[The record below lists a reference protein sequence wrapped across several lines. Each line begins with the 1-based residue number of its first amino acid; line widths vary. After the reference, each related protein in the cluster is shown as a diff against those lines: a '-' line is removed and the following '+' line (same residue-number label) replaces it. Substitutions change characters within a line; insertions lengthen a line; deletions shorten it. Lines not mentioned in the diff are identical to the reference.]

1 MKPSL
6 STRKLSLY
14 AITRSLATVASAA
27 LLITAHM
34 QSFAAFAD
42 LADSPLSTSASVVVK
57 PNILFTLDDSGSMGW
72 VFMPDGIAGD
82 INKVGY
88 KNHLCNSMYYNP
100 ATVYVSPKNPDGS
113 NFPNASF
120 TAAKYDGFNSTS
132 PVLNLSTSFIAYD
145 GTTSAGFGTDT
156 AQPAYYYVNTG
167 GGSCNAASSSAFPH
181 SAGGHTKVRV
191 SATSGPG
198 ATDERVNF
206 ANWYSFYRTRM
217 LMMRSA
223 TGRAFVTLTDAYR
236 VGFITINPGNPVG
249 AAEYLAINDFTPTQK
264 TNWYTRLYSQAPG
277 SGTPLREALSRAG
290 RHFAGKQDSINNG
303 MTGDPVQYS
312 CQRNY
317 TLLTTD
323 GYWNGNVGK
332 KVDGSAIGNHD
343 GVLNATT
350 LGVNTTPRP
359 MYDANGSSGSLADV
373 AQYYYIT
380 DLRPNGSIGAL
391 GTDVGTGTVPP
402 GTVPSDYVAAEGDT
416 ATWQHMTTFTL
427 GLGLSGTLIYNPD
440 YKLIGSTGDFAALRA
455 GTKNWPVPS
464 ENQPTTLDD
473 LWHAAVNGRG
483 QFFSAANPD
492 AVVSG
497 LQRVLASV
505 TAAPSAGSSAESS
518 SQEAVAGDNFAYA
531 AKFTSKEWSGN
542 VVATTIDA
550 TTGLSAPI
558 WSAQALLNAKT
569 KAFCDNR
576 TIKLFRSGA
585 TDNLTNF
592 SLNTFACDVSG
603 NPTGAASTGL
613 NAAEQAFFD
622 ATEVALLSQ
631 RPLMT
636 DGTGAPATVNQ
647 VALAAGA
654 TMVNFV
660 RGQRGNEIF
669 AINTNLYYRKREHVL
684 GDIANSNPL
693 FVKAPSFNYTDSGY
707 TAFKSAQA
715 SRTTMLYVGA
725 NDGMLHAFRA
735 GTPLT
740 VGGSPDPLGGNELW
754 AFIPSMV
761 LPNLYKLADNSYET
775 GHQYYVDGTPTSGDV
790 FDPTPITGGW
800 RTILVGGLNRGGK
813 GYYALD
819 VTDPANPKGLWEF
832 KHNPSICAGPGQT
845 SDCHLGF
852 TYGTPTISK
861 LADGRWAV
869 FVTSGYN
876 NVNAPA
882 QAGDGV
888 GYLYVLNPFTGAI
901 IYKISTGF
909 GDSATPSGLNQINN
923 FVFSSNVDNT
933 TQRVYGVDL
942 QGNIWRFNVNITPT
956 PSVNL
961 LAVAKDNLGARQP
974 ITIRPRLANVG
985 NPGVPYVFVA
995 TGRLL
1000 GTSDL
1005 GNTQRQTVY
1014 AIAEQLSATPIAN
1027 LRAAMQLTV
1036 TNVGT
1041 VDRTSVCTSACGST
1055 AGWYADLPDSGERV
1069 AKDLD
1074 LQLGTLTVSSNVPT
1088 STPCSPGGYGWV
1100 NFFNA
1105 STGLAAASDGKLSY
1119 KSALLAV
1126 VGSRI
1131 VRHTDG
1137 TLSIIL
1143 TLSDGSNIVKKV
1155 PVVSG
1160 APAGKR
1166 ISWRELVQ

>member
-6 STRKLSLY
+6 STRIMVSHY
-14 AITRSLATVASAA
+14 AVTRSLAAVVSAV
-27 LLITAHM
+27 LLITA
-34 QSFAAFAD
+34 QVPSFAAFTD
-42 LADSPLSTSASVVVK
+42 LADSPLSTSAAVVVK
-57 PNILFTLDDSGSMGW
+57 PNILFVLDDSGSMGADY
-72 VFMPDGIAGD
+72 MPDNIFGNG
-82 INKVGY
+82 NKVGY

-100 ATVYVSPKNPDGS
+100 STVYVPPKNPDGS

-120 TAAKYDGFNSTS
+120 TAAKSDGFVSNSS
-132 PVLNLSTSFIAYD
+132 VRNLSTNFVAGSD
-145 GTTSAGFGTDT
+145 G
-156 AQPAYYYVNTG
+156 AQPAYYYAHTG
-167 GGSCNAASSSAFPH
+167 PANACNEASSRNFPH
-181 SAGGHTKVRV
+181 SAGGYTKVQV

-206 ANWYSFYRTRM
+206 ANWYNYYRTRM

-236 VGFITINPGNPVG
+236 VGFVTINPGNPVS
-249 AAEYLAINDFTPTQK
+249 AAAYLAINDFTATQK
-264 TNWYTRLYSQAPG
+264 ANWYSKLYNQPFRG
-277 SGTPLREALSRAG
+277 STPLREALARAG
-290 RHFAGKQDSINNG
+290 RHFAGKQDGINNG
-303 MTGDPVQYS
+303 MTGDPIQYS

-323 GYWNGNVGK
+323 GYWNGSAGVK
-332 KVDGSAIGNHD
+332 LDGSAMGNHD

-350 LGVNTTPRP
+350 SDVNTTPRP
-359 MYDANGSSGSLADV
+359 MYDANKSSGSLADV

-402 GTVPSDYVAAEGDT
+402 GTVLADYVAAEADL
-416 ATWQHMTTFTL
+416 ATWQHMTTFTM
-427 GLGLSGTLIYNPD
+427 GLGLSGTLAYNRN
-440 YKLIGSTGDFAALRA
+440 YKKIGSTGDFAALRA
-455 GTKNWPVPS
+455 GTKNWPVAVADSPS
-464 ENQPTTLDD
+464 ALDD
-473 LWHAAVNGRG
+473 LWHTAVNGRG
-483 QFFSAANPD
+483 QFFSAADPN
-492 AVVSG
+492 AVVDG
-497 LQRVLASV
+497 LQSVLASV

-518 SQEAVAGDNFAYA
+518 SQEAVPGDNFAYA
-531 AKFTSKEWSGN
+531 AKFTSKEWSGD

-558 WSAQALLNAKT
+558 WSAQTLLNART

-592 SLNTFACDVSG
+592 SLNTFACDAAG
-603 NPTGAASTGL
+603 NPTGAASTSL

-622 ATEVALLSQ
+622 ATEVVLLSQ

-636 DGTGAPATVNQ
+636 DGTAATVDQ

-654 TMVNFV
+654 NMVNFV
-660 RGQRGNEIF
+660 RGQRGYEKF
-669 AINTNLYYRKREHVL
+669 TANTNLYYRKRVHVL
-684 GDIANSNPL
+684 GDIANANPL
-693 FVKAPSFNYTDSGY
+693 FVKAPSFNYSATTDPGY
-707 TAFKSAQA
+707 TAFKSAKA
-715 SRTTMLYVGA
+715 GRTTLVYVGA

-740 VGGSPDPLGGNELW
+740 PGGPPDPSGGDELW

-761 LPNLYKLADNSYET
+761 LPNLYKLADNAYET
-775 GHQYYVDGTPTSGDV
+775 SHQYYVDGTPASGDV

-819 VTDPANPKGLWEF
+819 ITDPANPKGLWEF

-869 FVTSGYN
+869 FVTSGFN

-909 GDSATPSGLNQINN
+909 GDSVTPSGLNQINN
-923 FVFSSNVDNT
+923 FVFTSNADNT

-942 QGNIWRFNVNITPT
+942 QGNIWRF
-956 PSVNL
+956 SVNGPQSATL
-961 LAVAKDNLGARQP
+961 LGVAKDSLGARQP

-1000 GTSDL
+1000 GTTDL

-1014 AIAEQLSATPIAN
+1014 AIAETLSATPIAN
-1027 LRAAMQLTV
+1027 LRAAMQLTL
-1036 TNVGT
+1036 TNVGAE
-1041 VDRTSVCTSACGST
+1041 DRNAACTSACGST

-1069 AKDLD
+1069 VTDLR
-1074 LQLGTLTVSSNVPT
+1074 LELGTLTVSSNVPT
-1088 STPCSPGGYGWV
+1088 STPCSPGGYSWT
-1100 NFFNA
+1100 NYFNA

-1137 TLSIIL
+1137 SVSIIL

-1155 PVVSG
+1155 PVPSG

-1166 ISWRELVQ
+1166 VSWRELVQ

>member
-1 MKPSL
+1 MKASL
-6 STRKLSLY
+6 SARKLGLSPVK
-14 AITRSLATVASAA
+14 RSLATVAAA
-27 LLITAHM
+27 TLLVITA
-34 QSFAAFAD
+34 QAPSFAAFTD
-42 LADSPLSTSASVVVK
+42 LADVPLSTVGSVVVK
-57 PNILFTLDDSGSMGW
+57 PNILFTLDDSGSMAWGH
-72 VFMPDGIAGD
+72 MPDSASGI

-88 KNHLCNSMYYNP
+88 KNQPCNSMYYNP
-100 ATVYVSPKNPDGS
+100 LTVYPPPKNPDGS

-120 TAAKYDGFNSTS
+120 TAAKYDGFVSTS
-132 PVLNLSTSFIAYD
+132 PTRDLSTNFIAYD
-145 GTTSAGFGTDT
+145 STSSNTGSSDT
-156 AQPAYYYVNTG
+156 AQPAYYYASTG
-167 GGSCNAASSSAFPH
+167 KGGSCNSDSSSAFPH
-181 SAGGHTKVRV
+181 STGGHAKVQV

-206 ANWYSFYRTRM
+206 ANWYSYYRTRM

-223 TGRAFVTLTDAYR
+223 TGRAFITLTDAYR
-236 VGFITINPGNPVG
+236 VGFITINPGSPVSS
-249 AAEYLAINDFTPTQK
+249 AEYLAINDFTATHK
-264 TNWYTRLYSQAPG
+264 SNWYSKLYGQTPRS
-277 SGTPLREALSRAG
+277 STPLREALSRAG
-290 RHFAGKQDSINNG
+290 RHFAGKQDGINNG
-303 MTGDPVQYS
+303 MSGDPVQYS

-323 GYWNGNVGK
+323 GYWNGNAGVRL
-332 KVDGSAIGNHD
+332 DGTAIGNND

-350 LGVNTTPRP
+350 SGINTAPRP
-359 MYDANGSSGSLADV
+359 IYDANNSSGSLADV

-391 GTDVGTGTVPP
+391 GTDVGSGTVPP
-402 GTVPSDYVAAEGDT
+402 STVASGYVAAEGDS
-416 ATWQHMTTFTL
+416 ATWQHMTTFTM
-427 GLGLSGTLIYNPD
+427 GLGLSGTLTYDPN
-440 YKLIGSTGDFAALRA
+440 YKKTSSTGDFAELRA
-455 GTKNWPVPS
+455 GTKNWPLAVADS
-464 ENQPTTLDD
+464 PTALDD

-483 QFFSAANPD
+483 QFFSAAEPN
-492 AVVSG
+492 AVVAG
-497 LQRVLASV
+497 LQSALASV
-505 TAAPSAGSSAESS
+505 TADPSAGSSVESS
-518 SQEAVAGDNFAYA
+518 TQEPVAGDNFAYA
-531 AKFTSKEWSGN
+531 AKFTSKEWSGD

-550 TTGLSAPI
+550 TAGLGPQL
-558 WSAQALLNAKT
+558 WSARDLLNART
-569 KAFCDNR
+569 KALCDNR

-585 TDNLTNF
+585 TNNLTHF
-592 SLNTFACDVSG
+592 TLNTYACDAAG
-603 NPTGAASTGL
+603 LPTGAASTGL
-613 NAAEQAFFD
+613 NATEQAFFD
-622 ATEVALLSQ
+622 ATKVALLSQ
-631 RPLMT
+631 RASMS
-636 DGTGAPATVNQ
+636 DGSSATENQ
-647 VALAAGA
+647 VTEAAGA
-654 TMVNFV
+654 KMVNFL
-660 RGQRGNEIF
+660 RGQRGHENF
-669 AINTNLYYRKREHVL
+669 ATNTTLLYRKREHVL

-693 FVKAPSFNYTDSGY
+693 YVKAPALNYIDSGY
-707 TAFKSAQA
+707 SAYKSAQA

-740 VGGSPDPLGGNELW
+740 AGGPPDPLGGHELW
-754 AFIPSMV
+754 AFVPSMV
-761 LPNLYKLADNSYET
+761 LPNLYKLADNAYAT
-775 GHQYYVDGTPTSGDV
+775 AHQYYVDGTPASGDV

-800 RTILVGGLNRGGK
+800 RTLLVGGLNRGGK

-819 VTDPANPKGLWEF
+819 ITDPANPKGLWEF
-832 KHNPSICAGPGQT
+832 KHNSSICAGPGQT

-909 GDSATPSGLNQINN
+909 GDSVTPSGLNQINN
-923 FVFSSNVDNT
+923 FVYSGTTDNT

-942 QGNIWRFNVNITPT
+942 QGNIWRF
-956 PSVNL
+956 SVNGPQSATL
-961 LAVAKDNLGARQP
+961 LGVAKDSLGARQP

-985 NPGVPYVFVA
+985 SPGVPYVFVA

-1000 GTSDL
+1000 GTTDL
-1005 GNTQRQTVY
+1005 GNTQRQSVY
-1014 AIAEQLSATPIAN
+1014 AIAEQLSATPIAD
-1027 LRAAMQLTV
+1027 LRAARQLTL

-1041 VDRTSVCTSACGST
+1041 EDRTSACTSACTST
-1055 AGWYADLPDSGERV
+1055 AGWYADLPDTGERV

-1074 LQLGTLTVSSNVPT
+1074 LQLGTLTVTSNVPT
-1088 STPCSPGGYGWV
+1088 PTPCSPGGYGWV

-1105 STGLAAASDGKLSY
+1105 QTGLAAAADGKLSY

-1131 VRHTDG
+1131 VRLPDG
-1137 TLSIIL
+1137 SVSIIL
-1143 TLSDGSNIVKKV
+1143 TLSDGSNIMKKV
-1155 PVVSG
+1155 PVPSG

-1166 ISWRELVQ
+1166 MSWRELVQ